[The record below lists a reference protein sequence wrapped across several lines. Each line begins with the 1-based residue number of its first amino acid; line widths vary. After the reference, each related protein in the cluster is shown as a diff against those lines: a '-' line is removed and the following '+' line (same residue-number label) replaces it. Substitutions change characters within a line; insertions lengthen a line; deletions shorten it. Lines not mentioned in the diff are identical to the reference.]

1 MKMKILFWILAIVS
15 IPFGF
20 FMTIV
25 SWFAEGLDLSGTGI
39 GVVVCFAGMFSVVV
53 SIVCV
58 VLGII
63 KLRKGHVKKAVTFA
77 VVAVAYPAVILAGMY
92 IDDAVHGVLM
102 ERDIANRNEQIYGE
116 NWDAPPAIDGI
127 PELYQEVL
135 NKFYVAVRDEW
146 PSDQMMD
153 IAATQMEN
161 YYGNASLDNIGFI
174 LMDVNADGCDELII
188 GTTAPVEEGG
198 TAIFCMYSDP
208 ENPHDTLNGVQGEL
222 YYLHSVEDGA
232 YVAEIG
238 GSYMPEVGD
247 TKGAWLL
254 HAYSEGEKFVG
265 IDHYEEALD
274 PAGRLTL
281 EMIPFSQYK

>member
-1 MKMKILFWILAIVS
+1 MKILFWILAIVS
-15 IPFGF
+15 IPFGL
-20 FMTIV
+20 FMSVV
-25 SWFAEGLDLSGTGI
+25 SWAAEGLDLAGTQLGE
-39 GVVVCFAGMFSVVV
+39 VLTVAGMFSAIV

-58 VLGII
+58 VPGII
-63 KLRKGHVKKAVTFA
+63 MLRRKKVKKAVIFALAA
-77 VVAVAYPAVILAGMY
+77 VVYPAVILGGIFLDEALHTAQLEKDLADY
-92 IDDAVHGVLM
+92 Y
-102 ERDIANRNEQIYGE
+102 EQTYGE
-116 NWDAPPAIDGI
+116 NWDAPPAIEGI
-127 PELYQEVL
+127 PELYQEML
-135 NKFYVAVRDEW
+135 NKFYVVVRDEW
-146 PSDQMMD
+146 SSDRMTDM
-153 IAATQMEN
+153 TTTEMEK
-161 YYGNASLDNIGFI
+161 YYGDASLDNIGFI

-222 YYLHSVEDGA
+222 YYLHSVEGGA

-254 HAYSEGEKFVG
+254 RAYEEDERFVG
-265 IDHYEEALD
+265 ITHYEGTLD

>member
-1 MKMKILFWILAIVS
+1 MKLLFWILAVLS
-15 IPFGF
+15 IPVGLFIS
-20 FMTIV
+20 IV
-25 SWFAEGLDLSGTGI
+25 SWFAEGLGLSGTGI

-53 SIVCV
+53 SIVCA

-77 VVAVAYPAVILAGMY
+77 VVAVAYPAVILAGMC

-116 NWDAPPAIDGI
+116 NWDAPPAIEGV
-127 PELYQEVL
+127 PEFYQEVL

-146 PSDQMMD
+146 SGDQM
-153 IAATQMEN
+153 
-161 YYGNASLDNIGFI
+161 
-174 LMDVNADGCDELII
+174 I

-208 ENPHDTLNGVQGEL
+208 ECPHDTLNGVQGEL
-222 YYLHSVEDGA
+222 YYLHPGEGGT

-247 TKGAWLL
+247 TKGYWLL
-254 HAYSEGEKFVG
+254 GAYEDERIVDIMHQEGSM
-265 IDHYEEALD
+265 D
-274 PAGRLTL
+274 PTGRLTL
-281 EMIPFSQYK
+281 DMIPFSQYK

>member
-1 MKMKILFWILAIVS
+1 M
-15 IPFGF
+15 
-20 FMTIV
+20 
-25 SWFAEGLDLSGTGI
+25 
-39 GVVVCFAGMFSVVV
+39 SV
-53 SIVCV
+53 
-58 VLGII
+58 
-63 KLRKGHVKKAVTFA
+63 
-77 VVAVAYPAVILAGMY
+77 
-92 IDDAVHGVLM
+92 
-102 ERDIANRNEQIYGE
+102 
-116 NWDAPPAIDGI
+116 
-127 PELYQEVL
+127 
-135 NKFYVAVRDEW
+135 KFYVVVRDEW
-146 PSDQMMD
+146 SSDRMTDMS
-153 IAATQMEN
+153 TTEMEK
-161 YYGNASLDNIGFI
+161 YYGDASLDNIGFI

-265 IDHYEEALD
+265 IDHYEAALD

>member
-1 MKMKILFWILAIVS
+1 MKILFWLLAIAS
-15 IPFGF
+15 IPFSLF
-20 FMTIV
+20 ITIV
-25 SWFAEGLDLSGTGI
+25 SWFANGLGLSGTPI
-39 GVVVCFAGMFSVVV
+39 GEVVTILGMLAAVV

-63 KLRKGHVKKAVTFA
+63 KLCKGNVKKAVTFA
-77 VVAVAYPAVILAGMY
+77 VVAAAYPAVILAGMY
-92 IDDAVHGVLM
+92 IDDAVHGILM

-146 PSDQMMD
+146 SGDQMIGMS
-153 IAATQMEN
+153 TLEMEK
-161 YYGNASLDNIGFI
+161 YYGDASLDNIGFI
-174 LMDVNADGCDELII
+174 LMDVNADGFDELMI

-208 ENPHDTLNGVQGEL
+208 ECPHDTLNGVQGEL
-222 YYLHSVEDGA
+222 YYLHPGEGGT

-247 TKGAWLL
+247 TKGYWLL
-254 HAYSEGEKFVG
+254 GAYEDERIVDIMHQEGSM
-265 IDHYEEALD
+265 D

>member
-1 MKMKILFWILAIVS
+1 MKLLFWILAVLS
-15 IPFGF
+15 IPVGLFIS
-20 FMTIV
+20 IV
-25 SWFAEGLDLSGTGI
+25 SWFAEGLGLSGTGI

-53 SIVCV
+53 SIVCA

-116 NWDAPPAIDGI
+116 NWDAPPAIEGV
-127 PELYQEVL
+127 PEFYQEVL

-146 PSDQMMD
+146 SGDQMIGMS
-153 IAATQMEN
+153 TMEMEK
-161 YYGNASLDNIGFI
+161 YYGDASLDNIGFI
-174 LMDVNADGCDELII
+174 LMDVNADGFDELMI

-198 TAIFCMYSDP
+198 T
-208 ENPHDTLNGVQGEL
+208 
-222 YYLHSVEDGA
+222 

-247 TKGAWLL
+247 TKGYWLL
-254 HAYSEGEKFVG
+254 GAYEDERIVDIMHQEGSM
-265 IDHYEEALD
+265 D

>member
-1 MKMKILFWILAIVS
+1 MKILFWILAIVS
-15 IPFGF
+15 IPFSL
-20 FMTIV
+20 FMSVV
-25 SWFAEGLDLSGTGI
+25 SWAAEGLGLAGTQLGEVMNI
-39 GVVVCFAGMFSVVV
+39 AGMFSAIV

-63 KLRKGHVKKAVTFA
+63 MRRKKKVKMAVIFALVA
-77 VVAVAYPAVILAGMY
+77 VVYPTVILGGIFLDEALHTVQFEKDLADY
-92 IDDAVHGVLM
+92 Y
-102 ERDIANRNEQIYGE
+102 EQTYGE
-116 NWDAPPAIDGI
+116 NWDAPPAIEGI

-135 NKFYVAVRDEW
+135 NKFYVVVRDEW
-146 PSDQMMD
+146 SSDQMTDMS
-153 IAATQMEN
+153 TTEMEK
-161 YYGNASLDNIGFI
+161 YYGDASLDNIGFI
-174 LMDVNADGCDELII
+174 LMDVNADGCDELMI

-265 IDHYEEALD
+265 IDHYEGALD

>member
-1 MKMKILFWILAIVS
+1 MNI
-15 IPFGF
+15 
-20 FMTIV
+20 
-25 SWFAEGLDLSGTGI
+25 
-39 GVVVCFAGMFSVVV
+39 AGMFSVIV

-63 KLRKGHVKKAVTFA
+63 KLRKKKVKMAVIFALVA
-77 VVAVAYPAVILAGMY
+77 VVYPTVILGGIFLDEALHTMQFEKELADY
-92 IDDAVHGVLM
+92 Y
-102 ERDIANRNEQIYGE
+102 EQTYGE
-116 NWDAPPAIDGI
+116 NWDAPPAIEGI

-135 NKFYVAVRDEW
+135 NKFYVVVRDEW
-146 PSDQMMD
+146 SSDRMTDMS
-153 IAATQMEN
+153 TTEMEK
-161 YYGNASLDNIGFI
+161 YYGDASLDNIGFI

-222 YYLHSVEDGA
+222 YYLHSVEGGA

-254 HAYSEGEKFVG
+254 RAYEEDERFVG
-265 IDHYEEALD
+265 ITHYEGTLD

>member
-1 MKMKILFWILAIVS
+1 MKILFWILAIAS
-15 IPFGF
+15 IAFGG

-25 SWFAEGLDLSGTGI
+25 TYFSHGLDLACTEI
-39 GVVVCFAGMFSVVV
+39 GVVVCIAGMFSVVV
-53 SIVCV
+53 SIICA

-63 KLRKGHVKKAVTFA
+63 QLRRKNVKKAVFC
-77 VVAVAYPAVILAGMY
+77 VLAGLAYFAIIIAGMF
-92 IDDAVHGVLM
+92 IDEGVGSIRM
-102 ERDIANRNEQIYGE
+102 EKDIAARNEQMYGE
-116 NWDAPPAIDGI
+116 NWDAPPAIEGI

-135 NKFYVAVRDEW
+135 NKFYVVVRDEW
-146 PSDQMMD
+146 SSDQMTDMS
-153 IAATQMEN
+153 TTEMEK
-161 YYGNASLDNIGFI
+161 YYGDESLDNIGFI

-222 YYLHSVEDGA
+222 YYLHSVEGGA

-254 HAYSEGEKFVG
+254 HAYDEGEKFVG